1 MKKRVVTGLLLILFV
16 TAFFAAGYVLFN
28 KYNETYGYD
37 QLSRGYIDRVQY
49 NEPKVKEEEDI
60 LFFAAQDNKDE
71 DDLKIMVFEKDFLFK
86 SRYRKRYEEV
96 KSENLNSIY
105 YGTDKDGY
113 VVIFGKNTAES
124 PINSF
129 EVISSDS
136 EKFDVKEKGTILEV
150 MKGKAKD
157 IKDLRIEYDQEES
170 NPL

>member
-16 TAFFAAGYVLFN
+16 TAFFAAVYVLFN

-37 QLSRGYIDRVQY
+37 QISNGRVDRINY
-49 NEPKVKEEEDI
+49 KDPKVKEEQDI
-60 LFFAAQDNKDE
+60 LFFAAEDNKDKE
-71 DDLKIMVFEKDFLFK
+71 SLKIMVFEKDFLFK

-96 KSENLNSIY
+96 KSQSLNSIY

-113 VVIFGKNTAES
+113 IVIFGKNTKDS

-129 EVISSDS
+129 EVISSES
-136 EKFDVKEKGTILEV
+136 KSFDVKEEGTILEI

-157 IKDLRIEYDQEES
+157 IKDLRIEYDQEQSEI
-170 NPL
+170 